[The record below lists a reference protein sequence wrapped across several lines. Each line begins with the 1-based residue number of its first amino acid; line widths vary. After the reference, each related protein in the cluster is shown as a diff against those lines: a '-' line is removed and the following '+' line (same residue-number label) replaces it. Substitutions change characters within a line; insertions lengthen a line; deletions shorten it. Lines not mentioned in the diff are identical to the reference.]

1 MSGRI
6 EPINDLSTPLDPLQP
21 WRCHLLFF
29 LHTYP
34 TWLLHTQTPTGAVK
48 AAIMASQSQRPDI
61 GLRIDIIYQ
70 PDDIIRAFDCVCE
83 AFGRQVQD
91 GIWIAMNPGWDTPQ
105 GRACGAERMV
115 ARWRHKTNDKNGLP
129 NTIFLKA
136 TLPCSQ
142 FEERRVIVGFG
153 IWVQASNVEGHG
165 DPPVEDLA
173 NSIDLNALYPDN
185 EPEQRYL
192 CQVISSLHRRRTE
205 VIKQKAT
212 AVPPAVMI
220 LDMCAV
226 DPAHQRKGI
235 ARELVQWGIDEAQRR
250 GDLEA
255 ITEASS
261 MGRHVYGQ
269 MGFQADGPEIEYVVD
284 EEFASR
290 EKPPN
295 LFMRT
300 HASVV

>member
-1 MSGRI
+1 
-6 EPINDLSTPLDPLQP
+6 
-21 WRCHLLFF
+21 
-29 LHTYP
+29 
-34 TWLLHTQTPTGAVK
+34 
-48 AAIMASQSQRPDI
+48 MAPQSRRTDI
-61 GLRIDIIYQ
+61 GLRIDIIDQ
-70 PDDIIRAFDCVCE
+70 PEDIIQAFDCVCE

-105 GRACGAERMV
+105 GRASGAERMV

-136 TLPCSQ
+136 TLPCPQ
-142 FEERRVIVGFG
+142 FEKRRIIVGFG
-153 IWVQASNVEGHG
+153 IWVQASSVEGYG

-173 NSIDLNALYPDN
+173 HSMDLNTLYPDN

-192 CQVISSLHRRRTE
+192 CQTISSLHQRRTA

-212 AVPPAVMI
+212 AALPAVMI

-226 DPAHQRKGI
+226 DPSHQRKGI

-269 MGFQADGPEIEYVVD
+269 MGFKPDGPEIEYVVD
-284 EEFASR
+284 DEFASR
-290 EKPPN
+290 ERPPN

-300 HASVV
+300 HGTVV